1 MQILA
6 GDVGGT
12 KTSLILSEHLGSNI
26 RTIFKHTYPS
36 QNYSDFYCI
45 LDEFFHQGAKFNA
58 LPKAACIAIA
68 GPVQNGKVKVTNL
81 PWIISEQILKERFN
95 IDFVKL
101 INDFQAVGYGLTTL
115 DNNELETLQEGKPE
129 NEGPKALIGAGTG
142 LGIGIIISDLSDIKV
157 LPSEGGRTDFAPR
170 NDLDIE
176 LLQFLMRHKKRI
188 ACEEILSGKGLVKI
202 YNFLKLKNTAKESTE
217 LHNRL
222 KFNEPAAEISTYGLS
237 GKDHLAEVTLHYF
250 TQIYGAQAGNIA
262 LTILATGGI
271 YIAGGIA
278 PKIINKLKDGTFIDT
293 FNDNPKMHSIL
304 KKIPVHVILNTE
316 VGLNGAQV
324 IANNLP
330 LK

>member
-36 QNYSDFYCI
+36 QNYSDFYCM
-45 LDEFFHQGAKFNA
+45 LDEFFHQVAKFNA

-81 PWIISEQILKERFN
+81 PWIVSEQILKERFN
-95 IDFVKL
+95 IDVIKL

-115 DNNELETLQEGKPE
+115 DNNELETLQAGKPE

-142 LGIGIIISDLSDIKV
+142 LGIGIIISDLNDIRV

-176 LLQFLMRHKKRI
+176 LLQFLMHHKKRI

-202 YNFLKLKNTAKESTE
+202 YNFLKLKNTAKESAE

-222 KFNEPAAEISTYGLS
+222 KFNDPAAEISAYGLS

-250 TQIYGAQAGNIA
+250 TQLYGAQAGNIA
-262 LTILATGGI
+262 LTILATGGV

-278 PKIINKLKDGTFIDT
+278 PKIINKLKDGTFIDS
-293 FNDNPKMHSIL
+293 FNDNPKMNKIL
-304 KKIPVHVILNTE
+304 KNIPVHVVLNAD

-324 IANNLP
+324 IAKNLP

>member
-1 MQILA
+1 MLILA

-12 KTSLILSEHLGSNI
+12 KTSLILSEHLDSNV

-45 LDEFFHQGAKFNA
+45 LDDFLHQGTKFNA

-68 GPVQNGKVKVTNL
+68 GPVQNGKVTVTNL
-81 PWIISEQILKERFN
+81 PWVVSEKKLKERFN
-95 IDFVKL
+95 INFVKL
-101 INDFQAVGYGLTTL
+101 INDFQAVGFGLASL
-115 DNNELETLQEGKPE
+115 SNNDLETLQVGQADDEA
-129 NEGPKALIGAGTG
+129 PKALIGAGTG
-142 LGIGIIISDLSDIKV
+142 LGIGIIISGHDDIKI

-176 LLQFLMRHKKRI
+176 LLQFLMHHNKRI

-202 YNFLKLKNTAKESTE
+202 YNFLKTKNTAKESAE
-217 LHNRL
+217 LHDRL
-222 KFNEPAAEISTYGLS
+222 KFNDPAAEISTYGLS
-237 GKDHLAEVTLHYF
+237 GKDPLAEIALHYF

-262 LTILATGGI
+262 LTILATGGV

-304 KKIPVHVILNTE
+304 KRIPVHVVLNTA
-316 VGLNGAQV
+316 VGLNGAQS
-324 IANNLP
+324 IAITLAEN
-330 LK
+330 

>member
-1 MQILA
+1 MLILA
-6 GDVGGT
+6 GDIGGT
-12 KTSLILSEHLGSNI
+12 KTSLILSEHLDYNI
-26 RTIFKHTYPS
+26 RTIFKHTYSS

-45 LDEFFHQGAKFNA
+45 LEDFLLQVAKFNM
-58 LPKAACIAIA
+58 LPKAAYIAIA

-81 PWIISEQILKERFN
+81 PWIVNEQILKERFN

-115 DNNELETLQEGKPE
+115 GNNELETLQVGKPE
-129 NEGPKALIGAGTG
+129 TEGPKALIGAGTG
-142 LGIGIIISDLSDIKV
+142 LGIGIVISDLDNIRV

-176 LLQFLMRHKKRI
+176 LLQFLMLHKKRI

-202 YNFLKLKNTAKESTE
+202 YSFLKLKNIAKESAE
-217 LHNRL
+217 LHDRL
-222 KFNEPAAEISTYGLS
+222 KFNDPAAEISAYGLS
-237 GKDHLAEVTLHYF
+237 GKDHLAEVALHYF

-278 PKIINKLKDGTFIDT
+278 PKIINKLKDGTFIDA
-293 FNDNPKMHSIL
+293 FNDNPKMHAIL
-304 KKIPVHVILNTE
+304 KKIPVHVILNTD
-316 VGLNGAQV
+316 VGLNGAQI
-324 IANNLP
+324 IANTLP
-330 LK
+330 LT